1 MYSALVTL
9 CWLVAIVY
17 ATIPAYWLLVHP
29 FVDFWRA
36 RAATLK
42 RVGPLWALLWL
53 LAGLATYRWV
63 HVFLYRTPLAWVPG
77 GLLIAAALALY
88 SGARHGFSMDQVLGR
103 SELQPHKHEQRVASA
118 GLRGRM
124 RHPLYLAHLC
134 DLVGLTIGTGSLALF
149 VLTAFALPTGALMI
163 WMEERELER
172 RFGDDYRAYKQRVPL
187 FPGLR

>member
-1 MYSALVTL
+1 MYSLFL
-9 CWLVAIVY
+9 IFCWLIAIVY
-17 ATIPAYWLLVHP
+17 ATVPAYWLLVHP

-42 RVGPLWALLWL
+42 RVGPLWVLLWG
-53 LAGLATYRWV
+53 LAGIGTWRWL
-63 HVFLYRTPLAWVPG
+63 HVFLYRTWLAWIPG

-103 SELQPHKHEQRVASA
+103 SELEPHKHEQRLASA

-134 DLVGLTIGTGSLALF
+134 DLLGLTIGTGSLALF
-149 VLTAFALPTGALMI
+149 VLTAFALPSGALMI
-163 WMEERELER
+163 WLEERELER

>member
-1 MYSALVTL
+1 VYSAFLTF
-9 CWLVAIVY
+9 CWLISIVY

-36 RAATLK
+36 RAATLR
-42 RVGPLWALLWL
+42 RVGPLWVLLWG
-53 LAGLATYRWV
+53 LAGLATWRWL
-63 HVFLYRTPLAWVPG
+63 HVFLYRSLLAWVPG
-77 GLLIAAALALY
+77 GLLIATAVAIY
-88 SGARHGFSMDQVLGR
+88 FGARHGFTMDQVLGR
-103 SELQPHKHEQRVASA
+103 SEIEPGKHEQRLVTA